1 MICQLMP
8 LWSSGGRRPWT
19 PRSLGKMASAS
30 TSGDSLV
37 SESTE
42 DTTIDHALIDQLEI
56 HLWYLFI
63 TLPGSDPTF
72 SEFIYVNGVLLEYTI
87 QGPY

>member
-1 MICQLMP
+1 ME
-8 LWSSGGRRPWT
+8 LWRQETLDPT
-19 PRSLGKMASAS
+19 SLGKMASAS

-42 DTTIDHALIDQLEI
+42 DTTIDHALIDNSKYTY
-56 HLWYLFI
+56 YLFI